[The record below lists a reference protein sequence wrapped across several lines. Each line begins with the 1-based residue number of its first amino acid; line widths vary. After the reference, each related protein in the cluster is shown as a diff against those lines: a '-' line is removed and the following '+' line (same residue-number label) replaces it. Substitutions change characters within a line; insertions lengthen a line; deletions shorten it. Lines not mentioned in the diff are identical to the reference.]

1 MVDASPAQFHRFQP
15 LATAA
20 LAPAI
25 PQTQTAVSP
34 SLAPV
39 DASQSSNA
47 PSPAQFQPLATAA
60 LAPAIPQTAVS
71 PSNVPSPAQF
81 QPLATAAKPRNASSQ
96 PLAAPAPS
104 DALSLLSVQDNAPSQ
119 YTATSIVQP
128 VDSSTENGIS
138 LSTPLS
144 SLDSSHSQLAGNTET
159 STLSS
164 VSSVTSSVP
173 LNQAD
178 TALNSRRSGR
188 NPAPS
193 KRHDQMN
200 EINGKAKNK
209 TYTAS
214 ARIEKENAPTT
225 TPEWAITAHDHLLKS
240 DLGKDWT
247 TCVQAWFE
255 LEQELGFGSQA
266 GAKVDLLQWSYS
278 FRLQNN

>member
-1 MVDASPAQFHRFQP
+1 MVDASPAQFQRFQP

-25 PQTQTAVSP
+25 PQTQTTVSP

-47 PSPAQFQPLATAA
+47 PSPAHFQPLATAA

-71 PSNVPSPAQF
+71 PSLAPVDASQPSNAPSPAQF
-81 QPLATAAKPRNASSQ
+81 QPLATAAKSRNASSQ

-164 VSSVTSSVP
+164 VSGVTSSVP

-178 TALNSRRSGR
+178 TALDSRQSGR

-200 EINGKAKNK
+200 EIDGKAKNK

-225 TPEWAITAHDHLLKS
+225 TPEHH
-240 DLGKDWT
+240 
-247 TCVQAWFE
+247 
-255 LEQELGFGSQA
+255 
-266 GAKVDLLQWSYS
+266 
-278 FRLQNN
+278 RP